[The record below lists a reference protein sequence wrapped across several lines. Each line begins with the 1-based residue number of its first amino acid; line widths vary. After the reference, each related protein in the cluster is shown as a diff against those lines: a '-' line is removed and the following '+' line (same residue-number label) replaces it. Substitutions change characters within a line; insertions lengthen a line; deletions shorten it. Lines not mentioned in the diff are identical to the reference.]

1 MTVSCYNCDYEIIKG
16 VDKTYLMYVGR
27 SFCCAE
33 CLIEYMDRDV
43 QVIAVD
49 PPTPEELAKDSYD
62 SITQNNKIDQ
72 QFRIGY
78 MQGMQH
84 FAEAH
89 DLRYDWLK

>member
-1 MTVSCYNCDYEIIKG
+1 MTVSCQICDYEIIKG
-16 VDKTYLMYVGR
+16 IDKTYLMYMGR

-33 CLIEYMDRDV
+33 CLVDYMGDV
-43 QVIAVD
+43 QLIMVD
-49 PPTPEELAKDSYD
+49 PPTPEELAKESYD
-62 SITQNNKIDQ
+62 NITQNNNIDQ